1 MGAGF
6 EVKISRLQLP
16 TVVPQVTFIIAE
28 LTQDVQR
35 KYWQVNEEA
44 KTESIELLEPAA
56 EYPS

>member
-28 LTQDVQR
+28 LTQDIQR